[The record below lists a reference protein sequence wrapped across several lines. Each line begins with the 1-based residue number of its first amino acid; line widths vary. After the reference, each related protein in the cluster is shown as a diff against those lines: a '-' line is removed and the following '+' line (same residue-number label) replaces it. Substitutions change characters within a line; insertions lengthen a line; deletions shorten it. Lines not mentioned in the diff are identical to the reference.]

1 MGKAALILAPFS
13 EDTLARL
20 GKHVRVSYESW
31 LDTGELL
38 SPDDMVRRIN
48 DEGLSI
54 LVVEADYVF
63 EEVFANAPG
72 LEFLGVCRSS
82 LGHIDVDAAT
92 QHSVLVVNTPGR
104 NANAVAELTL
114 GLMLSLARGIP
125 ASDRYVSEG
134 RWEDPVGPYTNMRGT
149 ELGGKTLGLL
159 GFGAIGRAVCKRA
172 RSFGMKVIA
181 YDPYVGDPGTKL
193 GGAHL
198 ETLEALLETCDYL
211 SVHMPDTGET
221 RGLINRDNIG
231 LIKPGVNIVNTA
243 SYWAIDEDALVAAL
257 SSGQV
262 AAIAMDIHRTHPIP
276 PNSPLLSMDNALL
289 TPHIG
294 GATAET
300 IQRQSMMMVDDI
312 RRFIRGRKPR
322 HLVNDSVWGRVG

>member
-1 MGKAALILAPFS
+1 MHKAALILAPFS
-13 EDTLARL
+13 EDALARL

-31 LDTGELL
+31 LSTGELL

-48 DEGLSI
+48 DEGISI

-82 LGHIDVDAAT
+82 LGHIDVEAAT
-92 QHSVLVVNTPGR
+92 EHGVLVVNTPGR

-134 RWEDPVGPYTNMRGT
+134 RWEDPVGPYTHMRGT

-159 GFGAIGRAVCKRA
+159 GFGAIGRAVSKRA

-181 YDPYVGDPGTKL
+181 YDPYLGAPGTRL
-193 GGAHL
+193 GGARLESL
-198 ETLEALLETCDYL
+198 ETLLEESDYL
-211 SVHMPDTGET
+211 SVHTPDTVET
-221 RGLINRDNIG
+221 RGLVNKDNVS
-231 LIKPGVNIVNTA
+231 LLKRGVSIINTA
-243 SYWAIDEDALVAAL
+243 SYWAIDEDGLVGALR
-257 SSGQV
+257 SGQV
-262 AAIAMDIHRTHPIP
+262 RAVAMDVHRTHPIP

-300 IQRQSMMMVDDI
+300 VQRQSIMMVEDI
-312 RRFIRGRKPR
+312 RRYLRGHRPR
-322 HLVNDSVWGRVG
+322 RLVNDSVWGRVG

>member
-13 EDTLARL
+13 EDALARL
-20 GKHVRVSYESW
+20 GKYVRVSYESW
-31 LDTGELL
+31 MDTGELL

-48 DEGLSI
+48 DEGHSI

-63 EEVFANAPG
+63 EEVFASAPR

-92 QHSVLVVNTPGR
+92 EHGVLVVNTPGR
-104 NANAVAELTL
+104 NANAVAELTM

-125 ASDRYVSEG
+125 ASGRYVSEG
-134 RWEDPVGPYTNMRGT
+134 RWEDPVGPYTHMRGT

-159 GFGAIGRAVCKRA
+159 GFGAIGRAVSKRA

-181 YDPYVGDPGTKL
+181 YDPYLGDPGTKL
-193 GGAHL
+193 GGARLESL
-198 ETLEALLETCDYL
+198 ETLLEASDYL
-211 SVHMPDTGET
+211 SVHTPDTGET
-221 RGLINRDNIG
+221 RGLVNKDNVS
-231 LIKPGVNIVNTA
+231 LLKSGVNIINTA
-243 SYWAIDEDALVAAL
+243 SYWAIDEDALVDAL
-257 SSGQV
+257 RSGQV
-262 AAIAMDIHRTHPIP
+262 GAVAMDVHRTHPIP
-276 PNSPLLSMDNALL
+276 PNSPLLSMGNALL

-300 IQRQSMMMVDDI
+300 IQRQSTMMAEDI
-312 RRFIRGRKPR
+312 RRYLRGRRPR
-322 HLVNDSVWGRVG
+322 RLVNDSLWGQVG

>member
-1 MGKAALILAPFS
+1 MDRAALILAPFS
-13 EDTLARL
+13 EDALDRL

-38 SPDDMVRRIN
+38 SPDDMARRIN
-48 DEGLSI
+48 DDGLSI

-63 EEVFANAPG
+63 EEVFADTPG

-92 QHSVLVVNTPGR
+92 AHGVLVVNTPGR

-125 ASDRYVSEG
+125 SSDRYVSEG
-134 RWEDPVGPYTNMRGT
+134 RWEDPVGPYTHMRGD

-159 GFGAIGRAVCKRA
+159 GFGAIGRAVSKRA

-181 YDPYVGDPGTKL
+181 YDPYLGAPGTRL
-193 GGAHL
+193 GGARLESL
-198 ETLEALLETCDYL
+198 ETLLEASDYL
-211 SVHMPDTGET
+211 SVHTPDTGET
-221 RGLINRDNIG
+221 RGLVNKDNAS
-231 LIKPGVNIVNTA
+231 LLKRGVYIINTA
-243 SYWAIDEDALVAAL
+243 SYWAIDEDALVDAL
-257 SSGQV
+257 RSGQV
-262 AAIAMDIHRTHPIP
+262 GAVAMDVHRTHPIS
-276 PNSPLLSMDNALL
+276 PNSPLLAMDNALL

-300 IQRQSMMMVDDI
+300 IQRHSMMMVEDI
-312 RRFIRGRKPR
+312 RRYLRGHRPR
-322 HLVNDSVWGRVG
+322 RLVNNSVWGQVG